1 MIRNWHTNVF
11 GVEDPTVGTFEAF
24 LISPVPSSTSEI
36 SRLGVVRV
44 RENTFSFFQVIS
56 IEAFSAVSVLS
67 MSLTLVR
74 NWHADVFGVENPIFR
89 ADQAFLVVPIPSS
102 ASDISRLS
110 VVEIREDAFAFLKV
124 VSLEAFSAVS
134 IFSMNLA
141 LIRNWHADMFR
152 VEDPIFG
159 AGQAFL
165 VVPIPGSAS
174 NI

>member
-11 GVEDPTVGTFEAF
+11 GVEDPTVGTFKAF
-24 LISPVPSSTSEI
+24 LISPVPSSASEI

-44 RENTFSFFQVIS
+44 RENTFSFFKVVS
-56 IEAFSAVSVLS
+56 LEAFSAVSIFS
-67 MSLTLVR
+67 MSLALVR

-89 ADQAFLVVPIPSS
+89 ADQAFLVVPIPGS
-102 ASDISRLS
+102 ASDISRLG

-134 IFSMNLA
+134 IFSMSLA
-141 LIRNWHADMFR
+141 LIRNWHADVFR
-152 VEDPIFG
+152 VEDPIFR

-174 NI
+174 TI